1 MLERA
6 GIVHVARVEDAN
18 PATLGAAAWA
28 KLDAATLMTPHTAGT
43 PGRRVLL
50 TRSEEDCA
58 EWAERL
64 ARHGADS
71 VALPCIRCEPIATPA
86 SKAALA
92 AAVPNSDWLVFTSRR
107 GVEAFVALEPPAL
120 PAQCRSRRRR
130 RGDGRGGKSR
140 ARPCRRRRRRRN
152 GRGTGRHARRSSAI
166 LRRHPRVLLAV
177 AENAGD
183 ALERTLQAAGAT
195 CTRLDVYRT
204 VPAPPAERRRPL
216 STLRVDNVVL
226 ASPSAVT
233 GFVHQV
239 DVDVPVG
246 VYTIGPSTT
255 AAAREAGLTVTAEAR
270 EPSFE
275 GILEAMQWRS

>member
-1 MLERA
+1 
-6 GIVHVARVEDAN
+6 
-18 PATLGAAAWA
+18 
-28 KLDAATLMTPHTAGT
+28 MTPPTAST
-43 PGRRVLL
+43 AVRRVLL

-92 AAVPNSDWLVFTSRR
+92 AAVLSSDWLVFTSRR

-120 PAQCRSRRRR
+120 PAQCRVAVV
-130 RGDGRGGKSR
+130 GAATAEAAKAELGRVDVVGG
-140 ARPCRRRRRRRN
+140 
-152 GRGTGRHARRSSAI
+152 GTAAALGGT
-166 LRRHPRVLLAV
+166 LTDLGELMLHPRVLLAV
-177 AENAGD
+177 AENAGET
-183 ALERTLQAAGAT
+183 LEHTLEAAGAI

-204 VPAPPAERRRPL
+204 VPAPPAEPRRPL
-216 STLRVDNVVL
+216 SSLGVDNVVL
-226 ASPSAVT
+226 ASPSAVK

-239 DVDVPVG
+239 DIDAPVSF
-246 VYTIGPSTT
+246 YTIGPSTT
-255 AAAREAGLTVTAEAR
+255 AAARRAGLPVTAEAR